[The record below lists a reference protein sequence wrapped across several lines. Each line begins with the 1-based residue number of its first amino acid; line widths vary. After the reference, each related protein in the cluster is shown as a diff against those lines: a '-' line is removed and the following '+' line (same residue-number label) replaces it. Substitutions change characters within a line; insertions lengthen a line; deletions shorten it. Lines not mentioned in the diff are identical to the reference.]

1 MTIKDL
7 DAVVAGHL
15 CLDIIPPFQG
25 GSDFPVEQLF
35 RPGASLGVGPAT
47 LRTGGAVAN
56 TGLALAR
63 IGSSVAFCAR
73 VGDDA
78 LSRLTVEILCQ
89 GGSTDGIRRC
99 PGVAGSYT
107 VVLAPPGVDRIFLHY
122 SGPNDSFG
130 LEDIDFS
137 LIERARI
144 LHFGYPPLMR
154 RIYIDGGR
162 ELALI
167 FQEARACG
175 AIVSLDMALF
185 DPTGQAAAVDW
196 PAFLATILPHVDL
209 FLPSAEEALLMLDP
223 THYID
228 LCRTHPGLAPV
239 IQLSPAELVGL
250 TERLLSFGAAI
261 VGLKCGPRGLLLRTA
276 DRQRLEDVPGLGPA
290 RVLQWAD
297 RQQWCPAYRPLRI
310 RSSTGAGDCLHAG
323 FLKGLLE
330 GLPLEQV
337 LRVSTAMGYFNLLED
352 DAISG
357 IPPWEV
363 VLSFAANHSHPLLD
377 PGVNTAVWDFQEDTG
392 LWARNHLAPGSSIAP
407 GRVL

>member
-1 MTIKDL
+1 MTTKDL
-7 DAVVAGHL
+7 DVVVAGHL
-15 CLDIIPPFQG
+15 CLDIFPPFQG
-25 GSDFPVEQLF
+25 CSDVPVEQLLH
-35 RPGASLGVGPAT
+35 PGAFLGVGPAI

-63 IGSSVAFCAR
+63 LGSRVAFCAR
-73 VGDDA
+73 IGDDA
-78 LSRLTVEILCQ
+78 LARLTVEILNQ

-99 PGVAGSYT
+99 PGVTGSYT

-122 SGPNDSFG
+122 PGPNDSFG
-130 LEDIDFS
+130 LEDIDFD

-167 FQEARACG
+167 FREARASG

-185 DPTGQAAAVDW
+185 DPAGQAAAVDW

-223 THYID
+223 THYIE
-228 LCRTHPGLAPV
+228 LCRTQPGLAPV
-239 IQLSPAELVGL
+239 IQLSPTELVDL

-276 DRQRLEDVPGLGPA
+276 DRQRLQDVPGLDSA

-310 RSSTGAGDCLHAG
+310 RSSTGAGDCLYAG

-352 DAISG
+352 DATGG

-363 VLSFAANHSHPLLD
+363 VLSLAADRSHPLLD
-377 PGVNTAVWDFQEDTG
+377 PGVNAAVWDFQEDMG
-392 LWARNHLAPGSSIAP
+392 LWVCNRHD
-407 GRVL
+407 